1 MECYNFGIV
10 VQETINFFISVIIS
24 FILNWIGTKCKLA
37 NYVRS
42 LVFTAIFDIIWVGG
56 FFYTGLKTNFVQSR
70 YSMKK
75 YTVDM
80 AASESQKESHKNICT
95 VFYTAAI
102 STEKNQQTNDSILK
116 FFISCESH
124 I

>member
-1 MECYNFGIV
+1 
-10 VQETINFFISVIIS
+10 
-24 FILNWIGTKCKLA
+24 
-37 NYVRS
+37 
-42 LVFTAIFDIIWVGG
+42 
-56 FFYTGLKTNFVQSR
+56 
-70 YSMKK
+70 MKN

-102 STEKNQQTNDSILK
+102 STNDSILKPSVSCKNNYYCVLKVFLPLTK

-124 I
+124 ILHCSKLMVFNIF